1 MSWLSDHTLL
11 TGATVAAATMG
22 GVFWGFSTF
31 IMKALDEIPV
41 PQGVAAMQSINK
53 FAPTPLFMIP
63 LFGTAVVGIGLAVN
77 GLARLDD
84 PASKYKLLGAGIYLV
99 GIVLTAAYHVPKN
112 DALAALDP
120 SAAATVA
127 FWRDYVT
134 TWTAAN
140 HIRTLSCLGAAVSWG
155 LALRS

>member
-1 MSWLSDHTLL
+1 MREIPAS
-11 TGATVAAATMG
+11 AAT
-22 GVFWGFSTF
+22 SS
-31 IMKALDEIPV
+31 A
-41 PQGVAAMQSINK
+41 
-53 FAPTPLFMIP
+53 FMIP

-140 HIRTLSCLGAAVSWG
+140 PGILLG
-155 LALRS
+155 

>member
-84 PASKYKLLGAGIYLV
+84 PASKYKLLGAGIYLAGSV
-99 GIVLTAAYHVPKN
+99 DRRHGSARRAGGAGHLEDQSGTGACEETSGETSGYHFLVHRGSFI
-112 DALAALDP
+112 AEG
-120 SAAATVA
+120 
-127 FWRDYVT
+127 W
-134 TWTAAN
+134 
-140 HIRTLSCLGAAVSWG
+140 
-155 LALRS
+155 